1 MRARAKAFLQSN
13 GLLEGGTAADV
24 LLDPSRA
31 FGITMRFVE

>member
-1 MRARAKAFLQSN
+1 VHNAGAS
-13 GLLEGGTAADV
+13 TAADV